1 MFYDS
6 VIGAG
11 RELMRDGLKK
21 VRKVQR
27 VHSSAGQGGG
37 QYPPP
42 APTPIQISS
51 RTRTVLISALVVAL
65 ALVLWVAPSVATVA
79 LGGLALALL
88 LSFPVRLMSRYI
100 PRWLAIPV
108 AFLSLLAV
116 VVLGFLILIPALA
129 SQLAALASTVPVLV
143 SSVEE
148 SSRDLLGL
156 LRERGV
162 LQERPENLISNVS
175 GVALERLQGLAQGLL
190 GGVFG
195 IISGA
200 ANAAVQLFGIAFVSI
215 YLLLDAERFRQ
226 FFLSLTP
233 ASYQEDADLLW
244 HQLGVSLSRYLAG
257 LAIILAVQ
265 GVLSATALRVLD
277 VPFPLLLGAWVSLT
291 AIIPYLGAFLGAI
304 PAIALALTVSPTT
317 AVLTALL
324 FLAIQQLEGNILTPY
339 IQGHSVRVHPIVVLL
354 AVLFAAETAGI
365 IGVVFAVP
373 TLAVLRVL
381 FDFFSERLRVRRP
394 PEASAVIPEK
404 IDPEPWRLH
413 GRHEDRDPPTG

>member
-1 MFYDS
+1 MS
-6 VIGAG
+6 T
-11 RELMRDGLKK
+11 
-21 VRKVQR
+21 
-27 VHSSAGQGGG
+27 
-37 QYPPP
+37 
-42 APTPIQISS
+42 PTPISISA
-51 RTRTVLISALVVAL
+51 RTRIVLTVAVLVMLV
-65 ALVLWVAPSVATVA
+65 LVLWIAPSVATVA
-79 LGGLALALL
+79 LGGVALALL

-108 AFLSLLAV
+108 AFLLLLALV
-116 VVLGFLILIPALA
+116 ALAFLILIPALA
-129 SQLAALASTVPVLV
+129 SQLAALASTVPTLV
-143 SSVEE
+143 SSLEE
-148 SSRDLLGL
+148 SFRNLLGL
-156 LRERGV
+156 LRERGL
-162 LQERPENLISNVS
+162 LQDRPEVLISNVS

-215 YLLLDAERFRQ
+215 YLLVDADRFRR
-226 FFLSLTP
+226 FFLSLVP
-233 ASYQEDADLLW
+233 VGYLEDADLLW
-244 HQLGVSLSRYLAG
+244 WQLGSSLSRYLGG
-257 LAIILAVQ
+257 LSIILAVQ
-265 GVLSATALRVLD
+265 GALSTVALWILD

-317 AVLTALL
+317 AVLAALL

-365 IGVVFAVP
+365 VGVVFAVP

-381 FDFFSERLRVRRP
+381 FDFFSERLRVRRA
-394 PEASAVIPEK
+394 PEAAEAGAGK
-404 IDPEPWRLH
+404 GEPEPWRLH
-413 GRHEDRDPPTG
+413 EGH